1 MLLIEKSVA
10 FSQNY
15 FPRFSGENVQ
25 GGGGGGGGG
34 LGGVGGQGQVDCCT
48 VCK

>member
-1 MLLIEKSVA
+1 MFKMLLIEKSVA
-10 FSQNY
+10 FSQTY

-34 LGGVGGQGQVDCCT
+34 GQGQVDCCT
-48 VCK
+48 VCQ